1 MMLEVL
7 YLLTTCSVGL
17 PCPAP
22 LFKRNMEPSAFQ
34 YTREVCLSAARAYND
49 ETPKRAAYCAGN
61 DGSILAASGRIVPDE
76 EYYDAVEAYM
86 KVLTRDAIPAS
97 PSTSAPAR

>member
-1 MMLEVL
+1 MMLEVM
-7 YLLTTCSVGL
+7 YLLTTCSVSL

-34 YTREVCLSAARAYND
+34 NTREVCLSAARAYND

-86 KVLTRDAIPAS
+86 KG
-97 PSTSAPAR
+97 